1 VGRRPGSTF
10 FWVVSLAAFLV
21 GGQPSPVVAQGPV
34 ALRVQVIYAANQ
46 PGGVDARLGGLVG
59 ELQRTFR
66 YSTYQLLEAPQG
78 SAALDQ
84 SWRVSLPDNRALE
97 ITPTAIQGD
106 QYSLR
111 VHVVAASGRP
121 LVKTAVRLRRGA
133 TVLVGGPKHQ
143 QGVLI
148 IAISA
153 G

>member
-1 VGRRPGSTF
+1 MPARAGPTVCWVVLLAIFLMVGRPG
-10 FWVVSLAAFLV
+10 
-21 GGQPSPVVAQGPV
+21 PVAAQGPV

-46 PGGVDARLGGLVG
+46 SGGVDARLGNLAG

-66 YSTYQLLEAPQG
+66 YTTYQLLEAPQG
-78 SAALDQ
+78 SAVLNQ
-84 SWRVSLPDNRALE
+84 PWRVALPDSRALE

-111 VHVVAASGRP
+111 VQVLAGGAQP
-121 LVKTAVRLRRGA
+121 LLSTVVRLRRGA